1 MLVFGFRV
9 SCGAVAATAT
19 AAETEAAT
27 QKSERNKKQQTD
39 GVQAKNTNIPNRKR
53 CEKKTKKIKHKNQIK
68 DDKSEQQNTDATPTF
83 KYCCYFFYTHIFFVK
98 KCSDKEEDITHHK
111 DSNNSDN
118 NKENSKNNANIR
130 SLFQ

>member
-27 QKSERNKKQQTD
+27 QKSERNKKQQPD

-68 DDKSEQQNTDATPTF
+68 DDKSEHKTQTRRRLLNIVV
-83 KYCCYFFYTHIFFVK
+83 IFF
-98 KCSDKEEDITHHK
+98 THTFF
-111 DSNNSDN
+111 
-118 NKENSKNNANIR
+118 
-130 SLFQ
+130 L

>member
-19 AAETEAAT
+19 AAEAATEAET

-53 CEKKTKKIKHKNQIK
+53 CEKKENKK
-68 DDKSEQQNTDATPTF
+68 
-83 KYCCYFFYTHIFFVK
+83 
-98 KCSDKEEDITHHK
+98 
-111 DSNNSDN
+111 
-118 NKENSKNNANIR
+118 
-130 SLFQ
+130 